1 MQYSTKARLLLAGAA
16 LSVFAG
22 PAFALD
28 GNDLVAKINTV
39 LSVQSGG
46 GFSAESVAV
55 NGQDVTLTNA
65 RFTANGG
72 KQSFPLGTISF
83 EGVAEDNGGYTVE
96 TVSFDNVNVTNEGM
110 NFTASDISMSGLVI
124 PSDPNAASLDALLLY
139 DTAHVGRIAAT
150 IDGKPAFSVDEVTTT
165 TDIAADSSSIGFDFQ
180 ANGIK
185 SDLSL
190 VEDPKAKDTI
200 QQLGLTSIDGKITMR
215 GNWTLADG
223 TIDVDEY
230 AFDFANIGR
239 FNIALSVAGYTLD
252 FAKSV
257 NETVKA
263 MEANP
268 NREEAQ
274 QAANLAM
281 LGLMQRLTFNSAEIR
296 FEDAGITKRALDFAG
311 KSQGTTGEQMA
322 QMLKGMTPLVLA
334 QYNLPELQNMLSAAV
349 NTYLDNP
356 GSFTISA
363 EPDNAVP
370 FPMIMGAAMGAP
382 NTLPQVLGV
391 KVTAND

>member
-1 MQYSTKARLLLAGAA
+1 MQYSTRARLLCAGAA
-16 LSVFAG
+16 LSMFAG

-28 GNDLVAKINTV
+28 GNDLVAKINNV
-39 LSVQSGG
+39 LSVQSAA
-46 GFSAESVAV
+46 GFSAESAAV

-72 KQSFPLGTISF
+72 KQSFPLGTIRF
-83 EGVAEDNGGYTVE
+83 QGVAEDNGDYTVE
-96 TVSFDNVNVTNEGM
+96 TVSFDNVNVTNEGV

-124 PSDPNAASLDALLLY
+124 PSDPNGDSLDAVLLY
-139 DTAHVGRIAAT
+139 DEAHIGEIAAT
-150 IDGKPAFSVDEVTTT
+150 IDGKPAFSVDEVNLT
-165 TDIAADSSSIGFDFQ
+165 TDIADDNSSLGFDLE

-190 VEDPKAKDTI
+190 VEDPKAREAI

-223 TIDVDEY
+223 TIDIDEY

-239 FNIALSVAGYTLD
+239 LDIALSVTGYTLD

-257 NETVKA
+257 NETVKT

-268 NREEAQ
+268 NRQEAQ

-296 FEDAGITKRALDFAG
+296 FEDAGITRRALDFAG

-322 QMLKGMTPLVLA
+322 QMLKGMTPLMLA
-334 QYNLPELQNMLSAAV
+334 QYNVPELQNMLSAAV

-363 EPDNAVP
+363 EPENAVP